1 MLHVLKKACSSRKKQ
16 VLRKKKKK
24 KTDLSW
30 KKQVPDGEKQ
40 VPSEKRFPA
49 KKMSFFAK
57 KGMFLEKEAAP
68 SQKKESLAK
77 KSRFPARKI
86 GSLRRKACPLQKKG
100 YSSRRKDL
108 VEKTGLRVRP
118 GSSRKRKVFIA
129 KITSI
134 LATRHLLTS
143 FLRNRHFANKQSHGS
158 KSSFHKKISFNQL
171 LPREISEI
179 RSGYPRNLAKTAGS
193 SREISWKY
201 KQFLRE

>member
-1 MLHVLKKACSSRKKQ
+1 MEKSKSLVKKGS
-16 VLRKKKKK
+16 
-24 KTDLSW
+24 
-30 KKQVPDGEKQ
+30 P
-40 VPSEKRFPA
+40 PKRWV
-49 KKMSFFAK
+49 FFAK